1 MEGKT
6 HEQQSNN
13 VAFRNNVGPVMVAPL
28 FGAFLK
34 ISDGKTGATFKI
46 AGYKIFRT
54 LGVFE
59 ECIFVC
65 PADMRNPLYLIYIC
79 KDD

>member
-1 MEGKT
+1 M

-13 VAFRNNVGPVMVAPL
+13 AAFRNNVGPVMVARQ

-34 ISDGKTGATFKI
+34 ITDGKNGATFKI
-46 AGYKIFRT
+46 AGYKILGT

-59 ECIFVC
+59 EYVFVF
-65 PADMRNPLYLIYIC
+65 PADVRVPLYLIYIC

>member
-1 MEGKT
+1 
-6 HEQQSNN
+6 
-13 VAFRNNVGPVMVAPL
+13 MVAPL

-34 ISDGKTGATFKI
+34 ISDGKTGATFQI
-46 AGYKIFRT
+46 AGYKIFGT

-65 PADMRNPLYLIYIC
+65 PADVWVPLYLIYIC
-79 KDD
+79 KDEWLNFIEFY

>member
-1 MEGKT
+1 
-6 HEQQSNN
+6 
-13 VAFRNNVGPVMVAPL
+13 MVVRK

-34 ISDGKTGATFKI
+34 ISDGKTGATFQI
-46 AGYKIFRT
+46 AGYKIFGT

-59 ECIFVC
+59 ECVFMC
-65 PADMRNPLYLIYIC
+65 LADVRVPLSLIYIC

>member
-1 MEGKT
+1 M

-13 VAFRNNVGPVMVAPL
+13 AAFCNNVGPVMVARQ
-28 FGAFLK
+28 FGTFLK

-46 AGYKIFRT
+46 VVYKIFET

-59 ECIFVC
+59 EFVFMC
-65 PADMRNPLYLIYIC
+65 PADVRVPLCLIYIC
-79 KDD
+79 KDE

>member
-1 MEGKT
+1 M
-6 HEQQSNN
+6 
-13 VAFRNNVGPVMVAPL
+13 AFRNNVGPVMVAPL

-34 ISDGKTGATFKI
+34 ISDGKTGATFQI
-46 AGYKIFRT
+46 AGYKIFGT

-59 ECIFVC
+59 ECVFVC
-65 PADMRNPLYLIYIC
+65 PADVRVLLCLIYIS